1 MDVVG
6 DVIMAWMHLWRAVV
20 ATEAMNKGVK
30 KKDKEFYEGQ
40 LKSAEYF
47 IRAILPIT
55 KGRMD
60 SILDN
65 CGAAIDI
72 SEDSFGGK

>member
-1 MDVVG
+1 MEG
-6 DVIMAWMHLWRAVV
+6 NV
-20 ATEAMNKGVK
+20 AIEALNKGAK
-30 KKDKEFYEGQ
+30 KKDREFYEGQ

-55 KGRMD
+55 KGRMEA
-60 SILDN
+60 ILDN
-65 CGAAIDI
+65 CGAAIEI